1 MTINYYQPSFLSKE
15 EYKHRNEDLEES
27 RKSYSRF
34 INHMKKDPFII
45 FMSVDKNPLWLGTR
59 IAKKK
64 GEKLTNKEAR
74 ELGERTNAL
83 TQDGF
88 KTQLRSRNIG
98 YVAIDGGYKEKD
110 PDSDR
115 LIPVDEQSFII
126 YTNED
131 NKDNILKFCL
141 EKAKE
146 TLQDTI
152 MIVEKNK
159 AKYIHVSDGREEYVG
174 EFSFSK
180 LNDYWSRLH
189 KNSNHERY
197 ISFQKDVT
205 KASKQVERFVNMINE
220 ED

>member
-1 MTINYYQPSFLSKE
+1 MEKFLSFKE
-15 EYKHRNEDLEES
+15 YCRRFDKSLDES

-34 INHMKKDPFII
+34 INHMKNDPFII
-45 FMSVDKNPLWLGTR
+45 FMSVDKSPLWLGLR
-59 IAKKK
+59 IAKEQGKT
-64 GEKLTNKEAR
+64 LTNKEAR
-74 ELGERTNAL
+74 ELGKRTNAL

-88 KTQLRSRNIG
+88 KTQLRNRNIG
-98 YVAIDGGYKEKD
+98 YVAIDGGYKELD
-110 PDSDR
+110 PDTKR